1 MGTRCQTALLTLCPG
16 GGYALP
22 RPVCNARFCV
32 GQTHYEP
39 ATSHSRQIHVGRERG
54 LRYIG
59 ATFGGDR
66 MKRPALA
73 LLACLLFASISFAQ
87 QNDANAAASKADVQR
102 CLDVM
107 HSRQMMKEMVEIMT
121 VQMRKIIHERM
132 QKQQNLPA
140 DAEARLDKSTDEMV
154 KNFPVD
160 EMLEAIIPVYQKHF
174 TKGDMDALVAFYS
187 SPTGEKMVKEMPAI
201 MSESMQAATGV
212 MQNMMAKMTQQIDDQ
227 IAQMQKADDG
237 KSSKPSPST
246 PN

>member
-1 MGTRCQTALLTLCPG
+1 
-16 GGYALP
+16 
-22 RPVCNARFCV
+22 
-32 GQTHYEP
+32 
-39 ATSHSRQIHVGRERG
+39 
-54 LRYIG
+54 
-59 ATFGGDR
+59 
-66 MKRPALA
+66 MKRPALV

-87 QNDANAAASKADVQR
+87 QNDANAPASKADVER
-102 CLDVM
+102 FLDAM
-107 HSRQMMKEMVEIMT
+107 HTRDMTKSMMNAMT
-121 VQMRKIIHERM
+121 VQMHKMVHE
-132 QKQQNLPA
+132 QVLKQPNLPA
-140 DAEARLDKSTDEMV
+140 DSEERLNKLTDSVYKEM
-154 KNFPVD
+154 PVD
-160 EMLEAIIPVYQKHF
+160 ELIDVMIPVYQKHF